1 MSRSRKRL
9 DEAEIARQAIA
20 YLVQTDL
27 VLHWGFSE
35 ADPPSPEIMHLLMP
49 YFADGEI
56 ELTTSELLCDY
67 LVSRLREEYPSIE
80 ERSGVGRDLARARP
94 ALRVVC
100 GDGDDD

>member
-1 MSRSRKRL
+1 MTRSRKRL

-27 VLHWGFSE
+27 ALHWGFSE

-56 ELTTSELLCDY
+56 ELTTSALLCDY
-67 LVSRLREEYPSIE
+67 LVSRLREEYPPIL
-80 ERSGVGRDLARARP
+80 GRRILLMPLFFGTEGWGFKSLRAY
-94 ALRVVC
+94 
-100 GDGDDD
+100 

>member
-1 MSRSRKRL
+1 MSGCRKKRADL
-9 DEAEIARQAIA
+9 ARQAIA
-20 YLVQTDL
+20 YLARTDL

-35 ADPPSPEIMHLLMP
+35 ADPPSPEIRCLLMP
-49 YFADGEI
+49 CFTDGEI
-56 ELTTSELLCDY
+56 EQTTSALLCDY

>member
-1 MSRSRKRL
+1 MSGHTNKADL
-9 DEAEIARQAIA
+9 ARQAID
-20 YLVQTDL
+20 YLVQHDF

-35 ADPPSPEIMHLLMP
+35 ADPPPEEIKRLLMP
-49 YFADGEI
+49 CFADGEI
-56 ELTTSELLCDY
+56 ELTTSALLCDY

-80 ERSGVGRDLARARP
+80 ERSGVGADLARARP